1 MNTVIER
8 IVCYSSVDQKR
19 SEAEPSCVFMKSDE
33 SIDHPQ
39 HFRYNI
45 LLTDRI
51 EIFICLFY
59 HVIISLFHLIF

>member
-1 MNTVIER
+1 M
-8 IVCYSSVDQKR
+8 
-19 SEAEPSCVFMKSDE
+19 FMKSDE

-51 EIFICLFY
+51 VIFVMVFNL
-59 HVIISLFHLIF
+59 VIISSDILTFAHTLSVIVQFIRRNQKQSPAVCL